1 MSKEEVGKT
10 LDNKVKLVKTILT
23 GFHET
28 EKNKQELLNDIVKK
42 NKDHNEKIELKVQSH
57 K

>member
-1 MSKEEVGKT
+1 
-10 LDNKVKLVKTILT
+10 
-23 GFHET
+23 
-28 EKNKQELLNDIVKK
+28 LLNDNIKK